1 MKCTDAK
8 PLLSAY
14 MDHAMSGRQMRD
26 VSAHLDEC
34 KECSTEFTLLGNTQR
49 MVSGLG
55 RKQPPADLALKLRV
69 MISQEIALKKRRP
82 FEGLL
87 VRFENAFN
95 VFMVPA
101 TAGMVTAIIIFGL
114 LIGILYPVQMS
125 GSNDVP
131 TTLYTPPELAFTPL
145 GMEMGSI
152 NADSLVVEAYVDQN
166 GRVQDYRIL
175 SAPENSANLV
185 PELNKMLIF
194 TTFRPAT
201 SFGRP
206 TMGRAILSF
215 SKINVKG

>member
-1 MKCTDAK
+1 MNCIDAK

-14 MDHAMSGRQMRD
+14 MDHSMSGRQMRD
-26 VSAHLDEC
+26 ISAHLDEC
-34 KECSTEFTLLGNTQR
+34 KECSTEFTLMGNTQR
-49 MVSGLG
+49 MVAGLG
-55 RKQPPADLALKLRV
+55 RKQPPPDLALKLRV

-131 TTLYTPPELAFTPL
+131 TTLYTPPELAFTPF